1 MNALIRVRRL
11 GSEISRLGRIIRK
24 EESALSL
31 LSTFRILSFLLFI
44 VWIVGVY
51 LLRTVSDL
59 YYLPSVIILAV
70 FYRLLSAY
78 QKRREKIRR
87 LHVWIDFL
95 TAQVSRIQLDGKHY
109 PKSKREYYKNLV
121 LETGLPS
128 WTKDLDF
135 LGEKGIFSRIDTTV
149 IQKGTSRFLEY
160 FLENPEESKVIA
172 RQTAVIGL
180 SKKAK
185 VLQKLLRQFRLYE
198 ASFPARREGEEEKLP
213 SYIPKIG
220 NMQPERS
227 ERNKMDFPFNLFEEE
242 PNDFWRSSFGKV
254 SGLLR
259 VLFPIWLSLV
269 WILVLGSFLFGQSWG
284 FGIFILH
291 SAFFGSYRNR
301 SLRMLQPIAED
312 SETLEELGKLLLY
325 IRSSNLS
332 GTNGGIF
339 LSDWKKKELK
349 NSWKQFL
356 KISNLAAYTQSPLA
370 HALLNILFFFDLWIW
385 RRYTKWWDKDGS
397 SLKDSMYELAE
408 LDSLLPL
415 ANMSWIEPGFT
426 FPILE
431 KSNAT
436 IRAKDLVHPLIPS
449 DKRVP
454 NDLEPMQPGKLL
466 LLTGSNMSG
475 KTTYLRALGISGIFA
490 MAGGP
495 VPASEFVT
503 PILEVHSS
511 IRNEDS
517 VEEGISFFYAEV
529 RRLGRILQDVKNS
542 QKGRLV
548 LLDEILK
555 GTNSRERTIACK
567 GILKKLKQYGVFGI
581 ITTHDLEL
589 ADLPELSLFHFREDI
604 ENGKMTFDYKI
615 RSGIVQSS
623 NALEVLRLEGL
634 DLD

>member
-1 MNALIRVRRL
+1 MNALNRVRRL
-11 GSEISRLGRIIRK
+11 GSEISRLGRIIQK

-31 LSTFRILSFLLFI
+31 LSTFRILSFLFFI
-44 VWIVGVY
+44 SWIMGVY
-51 LLRTVSDL
+51 LVRTLSDL
-59 YYLPSVIILAV
+59 YYLPSILILAV

-87 LHVWIDFL
+87 LNVWSDFL
-95 TAQVSRIQLDGKHY
+95 TAQISRIQLDGKHY

-149 IQKGTSRFLEY
+149 IQKGTSKFLEY
-160 FLENPEESKVIA
+160 FLETPEESKVIA
-172 RQTAVIGL
+172 RQSAVFGL
-180 SKKAK
+180 SRRER

-220 NMQPERS
+220 NLQPERS
-227 ERNKMDFPFNLFEEE
+227 EKNKIDFPFNLFEEE
-242 PNDFWRSSFGKV
+242 PNDFWKFSFGNV
-254 SGLLR
+254 AGVLR
-259 VLFPIWLSLV
+259 VLFPVWLVLV
-269 WILVLGSFLFGQSWG
+269 WVLVLGSFLFGQTWG

-301 SLRMLQPIAED
+301 SLKMLQPIAED

-332 GTNGGIF
+332 GTKGEVF
-339 LSDWKKKELK
+339 LSNWKKKELK

-370 HALLNILFFFDLWIW
+370 HAFLNILFFFDLWIW
-385 RRYTKWWDKDGS
+385 RRYTSWWNKDGA
-397 SLKDSMYELAE
+397 SLKASMSDLAE

-415 ANMSWIEPGFT
+415 ANLSWIEPDFT
-426 FPILE
+426 FPRLE
-431 KSNAT
+431 KSNVT
-436 IRAKDLVHPLIPS
+436 IHAKDLVHPLIPS
-449 DKRVP
+449 EKRVS

-495 VPASEFVT
+495 VPASEFIT

-542 QKGRLV
+542 AKGRLV

-567 GILKKLKQYGVFGI
+567 GILKKLRQYGVFGI

-589 ADLPELSLFHFREDI
+589 ADLPELSLFHFREEI

>member
-1 MNALIRVRRL
+1 
-11 GSEISRLGRIIRK
+11 
-24 EESALSL
+24 
-31 LSTFRILSFLLFI
+31 
-44 VWIVGVY
+44 
-51 LLRTVSDL
+51 
-59 YYLPSVIILAV
+59 
-70 FYRLLSAY
+70 
-78 QKRREKIRR
+78 
-87 LHVWIDFL
+87 
-95 TAQVSRIQLDGKHY
+95 
-109 PKSKREYYKNLV
+109 
-121 LETGLPS
+121 
-128 WTKDLDF
+128 
-135 LGEKGIFSRIDTTV
+135 
-149 IQKGTSRFLEY
+149 
-160 FLENPEESKVIA
+160 
-172 RQTAVIGL
+172 
-180 SKKAK
+180 
-185 VLQKLLRQFRLYE
+185 
-198 ASFPARREGEEEKLP
+198 
-213 SYIPKIG
+213 
-220 NMQPERS
+220 
-227 ERNKMDFPFNLFEEE
+227 
-242 PNDFWRSSFGKV
+242 
-254 SGLLR
+254 
-259 VLFPIWLSLV
+259 
-269 WILVLGSFLFGQSWG
+269 
-284 FGIFILH
+284 
-291 SAFFGSYRNR
+291 
-301 SLRMLQPIAED
+301 MLQPIAED

-325 IRSSNLS
+325 IRSSKLS
-332 GTNGGIF
+332 GTNGEVF
-339 LSDWKKKELK
+339 LSDWNKKELK

-385 RRYTKWWDKDGS
+385 RRYTKWWNQDGA
-397 SLKDSMYELAE
+397 SLKVSMSDLAE

-415 ANMSWIEPGFT
+415 ANLSWIEPGFT

-431 KSNAT
+431 KSNVS

-490 MAGGP
+490 MAGAP
-495 VPASEFVT
+495 VPASEFIT

-529 RRLGRILQDVKNS
+529 RRLGRILQDIKNS

-567 GILKKLKQYGVFGI
+567 GILKKLREFGVFGI

-589 ADLPELSLFHFREDI
+589 ADLPELSLFHFREEI
-604 ENGKMTFDYKI
+604 ENGRMTFDYKI
-615 RSGIVQSS
+615 RPGIVQSS